1 MVIACVVAMIWY
13 KKKFKAPETVNSYE
27 NGGPPVDNDE
37 KLETCEMQVKIQT
50 KATKLQTRLKEISI
64 IKQASLEIA

>member
-1 MVIACVVAMIWY
+1 LYSDAENTAMITALGVMGGVMVIACVVAMIWY

-37 KLETCEMQVKIQT
+37 KLETCEMQVKI
-50 KATKLQTRLKEISI
+50 
-64 IKQASLEIA
+64 